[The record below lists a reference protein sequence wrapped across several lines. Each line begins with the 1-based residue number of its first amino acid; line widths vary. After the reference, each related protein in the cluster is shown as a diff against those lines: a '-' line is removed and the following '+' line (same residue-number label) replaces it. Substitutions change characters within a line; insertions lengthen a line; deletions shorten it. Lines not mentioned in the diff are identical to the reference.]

1 MFASKILEE
10 KTSKYNGN
18 LKVVRT
24 FGMGTYIQSNSLTQS
39 GGIVEAI
46 WKQTIRKI
54 YSQKKDIDKI
64 LILGYGGGTIGQLVT
79 KIWPK
84 ANIIGIDIDPMIV
97 ELGEKYIGLKND
109 NTKVII
115 GDAFDWVKNVSEKYD
130 LIFVDLYRGDKF
142 PEKFKSLEFVNTIKK
157 GLSGNGMVVFNR
169 LYYGDKRPETVKFGN
184 NLQKHFSKVTW
195 FYPEANLMFLC
206 LV

>member
-1 MFASKILEE
+1 MFASKIQEE

-64 LILGYGGGTIGQLVT
+64 LILGYGGG
-79 KIWPK
+79 
-84 ANIIGIDIDPMIV
+84 
-97 ELGEKYIGLKND
+97 
-109 NTKVII
+109 
-115 GDAFDWVKNVSEKYD
+115 
-130 LIFVDLYRGDKF
+130 
-142 PEKFKSLEFVNTIKK
+142 IKQH
-157 GLSGNGMVVFNR
+157 R
-169 LYYGDKRPETVKFGN
+169 
-184 NLQKHFSKVTW
+184 QW
-195 FYPEANLMFLC
+195 
-206 LV
+206 